1 MIMTIITRILH
12 APSWFLAQIIFV
24 IAFFQVDS
32 HISDICGA
40 GDPGDD
46 GDRGDDDDDAG
57 DAGGGDDDNSQSTLR
72 RQRCH

>member
-57 DAGGGDDDNSQSTLR
+57 DAGGEFENVEIR
-72 RQRCH
+72 R